1 MKIYLNYVY
10 QTEYEFR
17 KLMQEKKPCPTA
29 YSLVD
34 HYSMFVNHNFFFI
47 MNEISKI
54 LKTKYKFYSDLLV
67 LFLRRGFPV

>member
-34 HYSMFVNHNFFFI
+34 HYSMFVNHFFFI
-47 MNEISKI
+47 MNEISKV

-67 LFLRRGFPV
+67 LILRRGFPV

>member
-17 KLMQEKKPCPTA
+17 ILMQEKKPCPTA

-34 HYSMFVNHNFFFI
+34 HYSMFVNHFF
-47 MNEISKI
+47 
-54 LKTKYKFYSDLLV
+54 L
-67 LFLRRGFPV
+67 

>member
-34 HYSMFVNHNFFFI
+34 HYSMFVNHFFFI
-47 MNEISKI
+47 MNEISEV

>member
-34 HYSMFVNHNFFFI
+34 HYSMFVNHFFFN
-47 MNEISKI
+47 NE
-54 LKTKYKFYSDLLV
+54 
-67 LFLRRGFPV
+67 